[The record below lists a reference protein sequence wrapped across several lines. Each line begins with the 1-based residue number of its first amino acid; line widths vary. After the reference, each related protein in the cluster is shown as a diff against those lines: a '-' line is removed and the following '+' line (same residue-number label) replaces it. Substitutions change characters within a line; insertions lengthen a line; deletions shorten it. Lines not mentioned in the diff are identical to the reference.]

1 LPELKKIGFIGATGM
16 LGLPVIQE
24 MVKRNFEVVALC
36 RDIIRAKMVL
46 PPQVRIELGDLKNIS
61 SIENFIQG
69 LDAVYLNLSVKKD
82 ESEKD
87 FLTEREGLQNFI
99 QVAQNHKLK
108 RIFFIS
114 SLVMN
119 YQDMNSF
126 HWWVFDVK
134 RSAVNKIKQSGIP
147 YTLFYPSAFMENF
160 FVNQKSGNKILLAGK
175 SKHKLFFISSE
186 DYANMVCESLLI
198 LDNKSKEYPIQGLKG
213 YTMDEAANIII
224 DNYKLEK
231 LKPSRAPLFILKF
244 LGFFKKEFFYLAK
257 IIEALNEYPEKFIS
271 ETTWKELGKPQIT
284 LKEFTKKLSP

>member
-1 LPELKKIGFIGATGM
+1 MPELKKIGFIGATGM
-16 LGLPVIQE
+16 LGLPVVQE
-24 MVKRNFEVVALC
+24 MIKRNFEVVALC

-61 SIENFIQG
+61 SIENFIKG
-69 LDAVYLNLSVKKD
+69 LDAVYLNLSVTKKD
-82 ESEKD
+82 SEKD

-99 QVAQNHKLK
+99 QIAQNYKLK

-119 YQDMNSF
+119 YQDINSF
-126 HWWVFDVK
+126 HWWVFDIK

-147 YTLFYPSAFMENF
+147 YTIFYPSAFMENF

-175 SKHKLFFISSE
+175 SRNKLYFISSK
-186 DYANMVCESLLI
+186 DYADMVCESLLI
-198 LDNKSKEYPIQGLKG
+198 KDNSSKEYPAQGLNG

-231 LKPSRAPLFILKF
+231 LKPSRSPLFVLKF
-244 LGFFKKEFFYLAK
+244 LAFFKKEFVYLSK
-257 IIEALNEYPEKFIS
+257 IVEALNEYPEKFIS
-271 ETTWKELGKPQIT
+271 ETTWKELGKPKIS
-284 LKEFTKKLSP
+284 LKEFVKKLNP